1 VANNYHMSA
10 DPVLKEPLMESDR
23 KISDALVL
31 LYKLPDE
38 AIESIHQAKKAL
50 GLGFHEAALHTGLV
64 TERELAEADEL
75 LRRHNRSDAR
85 GGIIEEVLRRRP
97 NAKDVVVWEGERVRP
112 GKELILAHDPYS
124 ERSEAIR
131 SLRTE
136 LLMRTNGRRGA
147 GIFTL
152 MSACAGEGRSQL
164 AAELAIA
171 FAQLGSRTLL
181 VDADL
186 RKPRQHVLFGADNII
201 GLAQCLIDSTPP
213 RLYGIEGVPQMALLT
228 SGAPPSNPLE
238 LLSGGRFERIVADW
252 RRSYE
257 FVVVDTPPVAQFSD
271 GLAVASVAGHVV
283 VVSRTN
289 STSFHV
295 FSELRRRLD
304 TTNAWVVGAVMNN
317 F

>member
-1 VANNYHMSA
+1 MSA
-10 DPVLKEPLMESDR
+10 DPLYKESQMESDQEL
-23 KISDALVL
+23 SDALVL

-64 TERELAEADEL
+64 TQRELDEADEL
-75 LRRHNRSDAR
+75 IRRQNRHEGR
-85 GGIIEEVLRRRP
+85 GIIEEALRRRP
-97 NAKDVVVWEGERVRP
+97 STKDLVLWGGERLRP
-112 GKELILAHDPYS
+112 GKELILAHDPYN

-152 MSACAGEGRSQL
+152 MSACSGEGRSQL

-186 RKPRQHVLFGADNII
+186 RKPRQHVLFGADNMI
-201 GLAQCLIDSTPP
+201 GLAQCLIDGTPP
-213 RLYGIEGVPQMALLT
+213 RLYGVEGVPQMALLT
-228 SGAPPSNPLE
+228 SGALPPNPLE
-238 LLSGGRFERIVADW
+238 LLSGNRFERIVAEW

-257 FVVVDTPPVAQFSD
+257 FVVVDTPPVEQFSD

-283 VVSRTN
+283 VLGRTN

-295 FSELRRRLD
+295 LSELRRKLT